1 MEIVISNCN
10 FNIQPGMVNSIMGFN
25 LNIQEILN
33 IKKCNDYR
41 LQIGVVV
48 EPPIEQMFYY
58 NVKRHLSFIA
68 CGDKNFNESQ
78 SKKII
83 DSLKMVG
90 LTPDFLNRKI
100 KTLSQSELY
109 KVALASSLINNP
121 KIIVFDNPFVNLDDN
136 NKKKF
141 IQLIRTIKNRYKK
154 TIIIIS
160 NQSDDLHEISDY
172 LFLVDNNK
180 VILEG
185 NKYVFYDQDDILKK
199 QYISLP
205 KIMKFE
211 KMVYNKKGKKIGY
224 RDNINDLIKDI
235 YFHK

>member
-1 MEIVISNCN
+1 MEIVISKCN
-10 FNIQPGMVNSIMGFN
+10 FNIQPGMVNCIMGFN
-25 LNIQEILN
+25 INIQEILN
-33 IKKCNDYR
+33 IKKNNDYR
-41 LQIGVVV
+41 MQIEMVVQ
-48 EPPIEQMFYY
+48 PPTEQIFYY
-58 NVKRHLSFIA
+58 NVKRHLSFVA

-100 KTLSQSELY
+100 KSLSESELY
-109 KVALASSLINNP
+109 KVTLAAVLIKNP
-121 KIIVFDNPFVNLDDN
+121 KIIVFDNPFINLDDN
-136 NKKKF
+136 NKRKF

-154 TIIIIS
+154 TIIILS
-160 NQSDDLHEISDY
+160 NQSDDILEISDY

-185 NKYVFYDQDDILKK
+185 GKYTFYNQDEILNKYK
-199 QYISLP
+199 ISIP
-205 KIMKFE
+205 KIIEFE
-211 KMVYNKKGKKIGY
+211 QKVFVKTGKKIGY

-235 YFHK
+235 YFYK